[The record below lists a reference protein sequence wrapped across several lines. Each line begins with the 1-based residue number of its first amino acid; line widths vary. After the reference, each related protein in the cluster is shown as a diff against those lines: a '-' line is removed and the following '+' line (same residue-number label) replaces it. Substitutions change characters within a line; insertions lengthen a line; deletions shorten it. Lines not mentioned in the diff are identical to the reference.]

1 MSIPDRHTG
10 LLLEVLSDLKILVRI
25 TTSYGKQKWKSE
37 FVYFQMTILRHQPP
51 LQTRKYCVSYTYF
64 KASRPFEQPCSKPVH
79 KNQIPIYTYQVYRSR
94 NLTIDLISQ
103 IVIVCFSYNCIFIL
117 HSEDKSYSPDCWAWW
132 IQLSSTK
139 HLSFRVVWKSQLD
152 CLNTQQ
158 CTAWI
163 IMRGLPLGI
172 ILTITGIFRVGQYP
186 HH

>member
-1 MSIPDRHTG
+1 MQNWFSHLTVTKQTFHHSWLLHHILKYYALRSMSIPDRHTG

-103 IVIVCFSYNCIFIL
+103 IVIVCFSYNSIVSSFFIQRIRVTPQIAEHDEFNYRAQNTL
-117 HSEDKSYSPDCWAWW
+117 VSE
-132 IQLSSTK
+132 LSE
-139 HLSFRVVWKSQLD
+139 RVS
-152 CLNTQQ
+152 
-158 CTAWI
+158 
-163 IMRGLPLGI
+163 
-172 ILTITGIFRVGQYP
+172 
-186 HH
+186 